1 MTSTPTLGL
10 DRAGIARAQDA
21 GVEALVR
28 RVFEQPIPF
37 FRRKL
42 EAAGLKPP
50 DVSTVADLAAVPTTR
65 KAELRQSEAESP
77 PLGDY
82 RGAPLSSCVKLGTSA
97 GTSGRPTISLY
108 TPADYATETALGHRA
123 FRRFGFAPGDIMVNA
138 HPGYLYGG
146 AQFVGPMIES
156 YGMLDVSLGP
166 PSPDDDEVARQLE
179 FLEVLRPTAFLGYAP
194 AVLRYRDVARRRGR
208 EFPADYGF
216 RSFVLLEPACQLDE
230 SRRWFEQ
237 LFGIEIFVST
247 GMVEVFGFYGGEC
260 RAHSGLHVN
269 EDQVVIEVLDRESGE
284 RCPPGRRGL
293 LTFTTLGKGN
303 PMLRYDSE
311 DVGWLVE
318 GACPCGEP
326 TVRHVRAGRADDE
339 ISVDGHSLLPF
350 DIMVAL
356 TACAGLGEEV
366 LQFQAVRED
375 QDQTELRLLL
385 EPPPGAQAADVA
397 LAGDLSEQVS
407 AHLGVAARVQFV
419 ERSER
424 FTYKPR
430 RVVGPEAA
438 PRG

>member
-1 MTSTPTLGL
+1 MTPML
-10 DRAGIARAQDA
+10 DRDREVIARGQDA
-21 GVEALVR
+21 GVEALVQ
-28 RVFEQPIPF
+28 RVFDQPIPF
-37 FRRKL
+37 FRRKM
-42 EAAGLKPP
+42 EAAGLQPS
-50 DVSTVADLAAVPTTR
+50 DVSGVAGLGRVPTTR

-82 RGAPLSSCVKLGTSA
+82 RGAALSECVKLGTSA

-179 FLEVLRPTAFLGYAP
+179 FLETLRPTAFLGYAP

-208 EFPADYGF
+208 EFPGDYGF
-216 RSFVLLEPACQLDE
+216 RSFVLLEPACQLE
-230 SRRWFEQ
+230 GPRRWFER
-237 LFGIEIFVST
+237 LFGVDIYVST
-247 GMVEVFGFYGGEC
+247 GMVEVFGFYGSEC

-269 EDQVVIEVLDRESGE
+269 EDHAVIEVLDPASGE
-284 RCPPGRRGL
+284 PCAPGERGL
-293 LTFTTLGKGN
+293 LTFTTLGKDN

-318 GACPCGEP
+318 GTCPCGEA

-339 ISVDGHSLLPF
+339 IVVDGRSLLPL

-356 TACAGLGEEV
+356 TACEGLGEEV
-366 LQFQAVRED
+366 LQFQAIRED
-375 QDQTELRLLL
+375 QAQKDLIVLL
-385 EPPPGAQAADVA
+385 EPPAGAETSDASR
-397 LAGDLSEQVS
+397 AGSLSEQLS
-407 AHLGVAARVQFV
+407 ANLGVDARVQFV
-419 ERSER
+419 ERSPR

-430 RVVGPEAA
+430 RLVGPEALA
-438 PRG
+438 GT